1 VKGRLRAQII
11 KELLSL
17 FRDPR
22 SRAVLI
28 GPPLMQLFLFAF
40 SVTLD
45 VENVDI
51 AVLNEDAGRASY
63 EMLARV
69 RGAGFVDAVTF
80 VDNPAALAA
89 MIDGRNALLALHF
102 PSDFSRD
109 IAAGRPAQAQVLIDG
124 RRANAGQVA
133 FSYLNAIATG
143 YGAELSAGDVQSPRS
158 EVRYWYNPNLQY
170 RWFVLPSLAAMLAIF
185 SSLVVTALSI
195 ARERELGT
203 FDQLLVSPAQPIEII
218 LGKTVPALLIGTV
231 LGMVMTGIGILI
243 FRVPFTG
250 SLLALFALLVLFVL
264 SVVGIGLM
272 ISSICQT
279 QQQAVLGSFATMIPM
294 VLTSGFATPV
304 ENMPQV
310 LQMAAQANPLKH
322 FLIIVQASFL
332 KAAPIALL
340 WDHAWPLLIIAAVT
354 MTSAV
359 LFVRG
364 RLQ

>member
-1 VKGRLRAQII
+1 MNGRLSAQIV

-28 GPPLMQLFLFAF
+28 GPPLMQLLLFSF
-40 SVTLD
+40 SVTLNVD
-45 VENVDI
+45 NVDI

-63 EMLARV
+63 ELLARV
-69 RGAGFVDAVTF
+69 RGAGFVDDVTF

-89 MIDGRNALLALHF
+89 MIDRRNALLALHF

-133 FSYLNAIATG
+133 FGFLNAIANE
-143 YGAELSAGDVQSPRS
+143 YGAELTPPGKRPPRS
-158 EVRYWYNPNLQY
+158 AVRYWYNPNLQY
-170 RWFVLPSLAAMLAIF
+170 QWFVVPSLTAMLAVFGALII
-185 SSLVVTALSI
+185 TALSI

-218 LGKTVPALLIGTV
+218 IGKTVPALLIGTV
-231 LGMVMTGIGILI
+231 LGMVMTGIGILA
-243 FRVPFTG
+243 FGVPFTG
-250 SLLALFALLVLFVL
+250 SLLALFSLLVLFVL
-264 SVVGIGLM
+264 SVVGVGLM
-272 ISSICQT
+272 ISSISQT
-279 QQQAVLGSFATMIPM
+279 QQQAVLGSFAVMIPM

-304 ENMPQV
+304 ENMPAF
-310 LQMAAQANPLKH
+310 LQIVAEANPLKH
-322 FLIIVQASFL
+322 FLIIVLGSFL
-332 KAAPIALL
+332 KATPVSLL
-340 WDHAWPLLIIAAVT
+340 WDHAWPLLIIATVT